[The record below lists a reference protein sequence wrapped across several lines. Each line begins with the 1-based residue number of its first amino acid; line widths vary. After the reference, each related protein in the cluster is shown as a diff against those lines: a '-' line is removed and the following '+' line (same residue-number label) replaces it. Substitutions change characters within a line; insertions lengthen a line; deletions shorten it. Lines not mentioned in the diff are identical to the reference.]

1 MTDISIGPSG
11 RTTRIGRTAYTNTA
25 ISRSIALEAFPHRR
39 ASGKHSIDLAELR
52 RRLQAANTAM
62 PRERGIARGFVDF
75 LLGRVVHRT

>member
-11 RTTRIGRTAYTNTA
+11 RTTRIGRTAYTKTA
-25 ISRSIALEAFPHRR
+25 ISRSIALDAFAYRR
-39 ASGKHSIDLAELR
+39 AKSRHSIDLAGLR
-52 RRLQAANTAM
+52 RRLQAGNPAA